1 MRIKW
6 EAGRGAVVALRA
18 MATLLALFSSFL
30 WGTADYHGGK
40 LSKTH
45 PAIAVLGVTQAI
57 GLVFGVVLVVV
68 TGDFS
73 ANAFG
78 EGGYFFPG
86 ALAGILGYCGL
97 ICLYAGLSTG
107 RMGVVS
113 PISGLSALIPVGYA
127 YFVKGDRLSL
137 ILSIG
142 AALAIVGA
150 FLASGPEMSQGL
162 PMKPLI
168 LALGAAAGFGTA
180 LVFMAIGSQ
189 GSALMTM
196 VMMRATTLLVSL
208 GILAKYRT
216 FGGLTLKQ
224 SPILI
229 FIGCADFLANLLL
242 GVATTKGN
250 LTLSMVLGALYPI
263 FTALL
268 AFQFLHERLHRIQYL
283 GIFAAV
289 AGVAIISAF

>member
-1 MRIKW
+1 
-6 EAGRGAVVALRA
+6 
-18 MATLLALFSSFL
+18 MATLLALFSSLL

-57 GLVFGVVLVVV
+57 GLIFGVGLVLIN
-68 TGDFS
+68 GDFS
-73 ANAFG
+73 YNAFG
-78 EGGYFFPG
+78 ADGYFIPG
-86 ALAGILGYCGL
+86 ALAGTLGYCGL

-113 PISGLSALIPVGYA
+113 PISGLSALIPVAYA
-127 YFVKGDRLSL
+127 YFVKGDRLSI

-150 FLASGPEMSQGL
+150 FLASGPELSQGL
-162 PMKPLI
+162 PIKPLI
-168 LALGAAAGFGTA
+168 LALGAACGFGTA

-196 VMMRATTLLVSL
+196 VMMRATTLLISI
-208 GILAKYRT
+208 GIFAKYKT
-216 FGGLTLKQ
+216 FGGLPFKQ

-242 GVATTKGN
+242 GIATTKGN

-289 AGVAIISAF
+289 SGVAIISAF

>member
-1 MRIKW
+1 
-6 EAGRGAVVALRA
+6 
-18 MATLLALFSSFL
+18 MATLLALFSSVL

-40 LSKTH
+40 LSKKY

-57 GLVFGVVLVVV
+57 GL
-68 TGDFS
+68 
-73 ANAFG
+73 AFG
-78 EGGYFFPG
+78 IILALIGGDLSAKAFGDGGYFIPG
-86 ALAGILGYCGL
+86 ACAGVLGYLGL

-113 PISGLSALIPVGYA
+113 PISGLSALIPVAYA
-127 YFVKGDRLSL
+127 FFIKGDRLSL

-142 AALAIVGA
+142 ATLAILGA
-150 FLASGPEMSQGL
+150 FLASGPEIAKDI
-162 PMKPLI
+162 PIKPLI
-168 LALGAAAGFGTA
+168 LALGAAGGFGTA

-196 VMMRATTLLVSL
+196 VMMRATTFFVSL

-216 FGGLTLKQ
+216 LGGLSFKL

-263 FTALL
+263 FTAIL
-268 AFQFLHERLHRIQYL
+268 AFQFLHERLHKIQYL

>member
-1 MRIKW
+1 MGGW
-6 EAGRGAVVALRA
+6 AQDCVTLLA

-30 WGTADYHGGK
+30 WGTADYHGGN
-40 LSKTH
+40 LSKKH

-57 GLVFGVVLVVV
+57 GLVFGVILALLARE
-68 TGDFS
+68 FS

-78 EGGYFFPG
+78 ENGFFIPG
-86 ALAGILGYCGL
+86 AFAGVLGYIGL

-113 PISGLSALIPVGYA
+113 PISGLSALIPVAYA
-127 YFVKGDRLSL
+127 FFVKGDRLSL

-142 AALAIVGA
+142 AALAIIGA
-150 FLASGPEMSQGL
+150 FLASGPELSQGL
-162 PMKPLI
+162 PIKPLI

-180 LVFMAIGSQ
+180 LVWMAIGSQ

-196 VMMRATTLLVSL
+196 VMMRTTTLFISL
-208 GILAKYRT
+208 GILLKYRT
-216 FGGLTLKQ
+216 IGGLNFKLA
-224 SPILI
+224 PILI

-263 FTALL
+263 FTAVL
-268 AFQFLHERLHRIQYL
+268 AFKFLNERLHRIQYI

-289 AGVAIISAF
+289 AGVAVITAF

>member
-1 MRIKW
+1 
-6 EAGRGAVVALRA
+6 
-18 MATLLALFSSFL
+18 MATLLALFSSLL

-45 PAIAVLGVTQAI
+45 PAIAVLGITQAI
-57 GLVFGVVLVVV
+57 GLVFGIGLVIAS
-68 TGDFS
+68 GDYS
-73 ANAFG
+73 SNAFG
-78 EGGYFFPG
+78 ADGYFIPG
-86 ALAGILGYCGL
+86 ALAGVLGYCGL

-127 YFVKGDRLSL
+127 YFVKGDRLTL

-150 FLASGPEMSQGL
+150 FLASGPELSQGL
-162 PMKPLI
+162 PIRPLI

-189 GSALMTM
+189 ASALMTM

-216 FGGLTLKQ
+216 LGGLKLKH

-268 AFQFLHERLHRIQYL
+268 AFQFLRERLHRIQYL